1 MAYLGLDLDNLCW
14 EIKALM
20 ENNYGQFSEE
30 VLEDNFDKAKADIL
44 ESFREIIDDNRE
56 DVIRELKGGLED

>member
-20 ENNYGQFSEE
+20 ENNYGQFSKE
-30 VLEDNFDKAKADIL
+30 VLDENFEQAKADIL
-44 ESFREIIDDNRE
+44 ESFGDIIEQNKE
-56 DVIRELKGGLED
+56 DIINELKEGLED